1 MGKELQQLKVVLNLF
16 NNYLEK
22 VGCDKATFS
31 LNAWELKINDKWFY
45 CGEKGRLYPPIPMDK
60 FIEDYMDFLKGTGN
74 LDEFSEDGDQE
85 YYGYE
90 FIVLRE
96 SRKVKVMG
104 EYSAYI
110 EGDSHD
116 GFLDTDE
123 IPENILRFL
132 EELDNSGHHEFEV
145 VCTGAGDSGF
155 VEDDGRT
162 RKDDNYKTPSE
173 VENYCYELLEQ
184 FPGWEINEGSNSEFY
199 FDGRKRTVSFR
210 FTYNEEENR
219 VELIHEFD
227 F

>member
-74 LDEFSEDGDQE
+74 LQEFSDDGDQE

-184 FPGWEINEGSNSEFY
+184 FPGWEINEGSHSEFY
-199 FDGRKRTVSFR
+199 FDGPKRAVSFK
-210 FTYNEEENR
+210 FTYNEEVSR
-219 VELIHEFD
+219 TELVHEFD

>member
-31 LNAWELKINDKWFY
+31 LDAWELKMNDKWFY

-60 FIEDYMDFLKGTGN
+60 FIEDYMDYLKGTGN
-74 LDEFSEDGDQE
+74 LEEFSEDGDQE

-116 GFLDTDE
+116 GFIDTDE
-123 IPENILRFL
+123 IPGNILRFL
-132 EELDNSGHHEFEV
+132 EELDDSGHGEFEV
-145 VCTGAGDSGF
+145 ICTGGGDSGF

-173 VENYCYELLEQ
+173 VENYCYQLLEQ
-184 FPGWEINEGSNSEFY
+184 FPGWEINEGSHSEFY
-199 FDGRKRTVSFR
+199 FDGLKRAVSFT
-210 FTYNEEENR
+210 FTYNEEVSR
-219 VELIHEFD
+219 AELVHEFD

>member
-1 MGKELQQLKVVLNLF
+1 MGKELQQLKVILNLF

-31 LNAWELKINDKWFY
+31 LDAWELKMNDKWFY
-45 CGEKGRLYPPIPMDK
+45 CGEKGRLYPPIPIEK
-60 FIEDYMDFLKGTGN
+60 YIEDYMDFLKGTGN
-74 LDEFSEDGDQE
+74 LEEFSEDGDQE

-104 EYSAYI
+104 EYSAYV

-123 IPENILRFL
+123 IPENILKFL
-132 EELDNSGHHEFEV
+132 EELDDSGHHEFEV
-145 VCTGAGDSGF
+145 VCTGGGDSGF

-173 VENYCYELLEQ
+173 VENYCYQLLEQ
-184 FPGWEINEGSNSEFY
+184 FPGWEINEGSHSEFY
-199 FDGRKRTVSFR
+199 FDGRKRAVSFK
-210 FTYNEEENR
+210 FTYNEE
-219 VELIHEFD
+219 VSKAELVHEFD

>member
-74 LDEFSEDGDQE
+74 LQEFSDDGDQE

>member
-1 MGKELQQLKVVLNLF
+1 MGKELQQLKVLLNLF

-22 VGCDKATFS
+22 VKCDKATFS
-31 LNAWELKINDKWFY
+31 LDSWKLKMNDKWFY
-45 CGEKGRLYPPIPMDK
+45 CGEKGRLYPPIPIDK

-74 LDEFSEDGDQE
+74 LEEFSEDGDQE

-96 SRKVKVMG
+96 SRKVNVMG

-116 GFLDTDE
+116 GFIDTDE
-123 IPENILRFL
+123 IPGNILRFL
-132 EELDNSGHHEFEV
+132 EELDDSGHGEFEV
-145 VCTGAGDSGF
+145 ICTGGGDSGF

-173 VENYCYELLEQ
+173 VENYCYQLLEQ
-184 FPGWEINEGSNSEFY
+184 FPGWEINEGSHSEFY
-199 FDGRKRTVSFR
+199 FDGLKRAVSFK
-210 FTYNEEENR
+210 FTYNEEVSR
-219 VELIHEFD
+219 TELVHEFD